1 MRSLYESPQRPH
13 VDFMIEDIPEE
24 SCFYNAIMPLTS
36 KGSFLEVWNNP
47 SETQEGKIP
56 GQIIHIP
63 YKSIFIME
71 QDTVHAGGYQPE
83 CFLKYERIGFHI
95 NRKSG
100 KYALPTPEKTDY
112 GNFDKYLSHGSMMD
126 LKALSLDVT

>member
-1 MRSLYESPQRPH
+1 MRSIYECPKRPH
-13 VDFMIEDIPEE
+13 VDFMIEDLPEE
-24 SCFYNAIMPLTS
+24 SCFYNAIMTLTS

-71 QDTVHAGGYQPE
+71 QDTVHAGDHQPD
-83 CFLKYERIGFHI
+83 FLLKYECIGFHI
-95 NRKSG
+95 NRKPST
-100 KYALPTPEKTDY
+100 YALPNREKLIMVT
-112 GNFDKYLSHGSMMD
+112 MM
-126 LKALSLDVT
+126 SI